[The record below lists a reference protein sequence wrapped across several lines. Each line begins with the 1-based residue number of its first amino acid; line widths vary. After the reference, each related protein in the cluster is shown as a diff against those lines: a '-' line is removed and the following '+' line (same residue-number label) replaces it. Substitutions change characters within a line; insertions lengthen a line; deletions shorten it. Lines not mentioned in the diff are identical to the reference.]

1 MSRFF
6 PGDKVRATS
15 KHNRARLRYCSA
27 LLRITA
33 RPLVRHV
40 TNATGD
46 DTFQGELG
54 ERPASLVRPMIAAK
68 NIAGKAA
75 CGKQA

>member
-6 PGDKVRATS
+6 PSDKVRATS

-54 ERPASLVRPMIAAK
+54 ERPLHS
-68 NIAGKAA
+68 
-75 CGKQA
+75 CGSSNT